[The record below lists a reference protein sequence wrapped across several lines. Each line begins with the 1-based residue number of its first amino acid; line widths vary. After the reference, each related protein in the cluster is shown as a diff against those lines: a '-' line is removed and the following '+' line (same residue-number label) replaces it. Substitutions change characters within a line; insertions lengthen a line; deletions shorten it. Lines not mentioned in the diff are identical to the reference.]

1 MLTSINAPERF
12 QVPDMKGFYLIP
24 HLDADGVVRDAIGRK
39 LSFDEKFFH
48 YGVADNAL
56 NIFEHHPELSLFDER
71 NFVVFMTEIRRE
83 DQPTFDGW
91 RWHKW
96 GDYIGQHEPEYEY
109 LADEEGIESVFVY
122 RIFWLKE

>member
-48 YGVADNAL
+48 YVSMKIVNKL
-56 NIFEHHPELSLFDER
+56 HHD
-71 NFVVFMTEIRRE
+71 
-83 DQPTFDGW
+83 
-91 RWHKW
+91 H
-96 GDYIGQHEPEYEY
+96 
-109 LADEEGIESVFVY
+109 
-122 RIFWLKE
+122 